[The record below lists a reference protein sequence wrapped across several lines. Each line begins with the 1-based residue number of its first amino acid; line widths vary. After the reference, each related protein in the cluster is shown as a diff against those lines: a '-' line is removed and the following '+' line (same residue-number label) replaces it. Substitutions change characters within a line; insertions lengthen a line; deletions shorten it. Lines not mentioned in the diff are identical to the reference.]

1 MVVVY
6 YTRSAKSAAQVSDS
20 ADTLKGSAVRKDG
33 ASGKQVRIL
42 HNARCCMGVVL
53 FHDVIV
59 VDKSM
64 RRRSSVF
71 DA

>member
-1 MVVVY
+1 MVY
-6 YTRSAKSAAQVSDS
+6 YIRSAEYAVWISDS
-20 ADTLKGSAVRKDG
+20 ADTLKGSAVERGG

>member
-1 MVVVY
+1 MVY
-6 YTRSAKSAAQVSDS
+6 YIRSAKFAGQVSDS
-20 ADTLKGSAVRKDG
+20 ASTLKGSAVF
-33 ASGKQVRIL
+33 GKAVRRGSQVRVL

-59 VDKSM
+59 DKWSM
-64 RRRSSVF
+64 RRRNSVF